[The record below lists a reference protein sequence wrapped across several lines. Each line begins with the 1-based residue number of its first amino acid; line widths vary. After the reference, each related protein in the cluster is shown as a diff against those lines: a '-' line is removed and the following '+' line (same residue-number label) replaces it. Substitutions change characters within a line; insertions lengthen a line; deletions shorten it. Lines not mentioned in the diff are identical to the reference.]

1 MMGRGGVGVFLGL
14 MACGSVQLNGTAG
27 DVDVRNARSV
37 GYDRVTLELP
47 IYGAVDWLVL
57 VLSDA
62 DDACSVV
69 PQLSSETVPS
79 DCAEQCRYY
88 QDAVDAGGAAGG
100 EAWGMTIA
108 LNPLDD
114 VEGEYLFD
122 PDFQPTTFYGHHD
135 NWQLGYLADSA
146 GCEEACRDGVAVP
159 GAYTEMSGGV
169 IDVPR
174 YDPDGV
180 LKAKLDL
187 AFGLERV
194 SGSLRAFPCDLS
206 SWAWWEQSR

>member
-1 MMGRGGVGVFLGL
+1 MRRCGIALVFGGV
-14 MACGSVQLNGTAG
+14 MACGSVQLKGTAG

-47 IYGAVDWLVL
+47 VYGAVDWLVL
-57 VLSDA
+57 VVSDA
-62 DDACSVV
+62 DDACRVV
-69 PQLSSETVPS
+69 PDLLSEFVPS
-79 DCAEQCRYY
+79 DCAEQCNYY
-88 QDAVDAGGAAGG
+88 QDAVAAGGANGG

-108 LNPLDD
+108 LNPMDE

-122 PDFQPTTFYGHHD
+122 PDFQPATFYGRHD
-135 NWQLGYLADSA
+135 NWQLGYLEDAS

-159 GAYTEMSGGV
+159 GQYTPISGGV

-187 AFGLERV
+187 AFGLERI